1 MSSDTVYRAATHL
14 LHDGYSVIPIGRD
27 KRPSGRHLP
36 EHGGRRSWT
45 PYRSERALETE
56 LRDWYGYEHAAPGVG
71 IVCGRVSR
79 DLLVLDLE
87 SEKAWTSMM
96 FLAED
101 DREIMQLLSETSVSI
116 TPSGGRHVYLHMQSA
131 PPAGKVLARDLE
143 GDVWIET
150 RGEGHY
156 VVAPGSLAEVHS
168 SMRLYQWLRYLDPEH
183 ACVWPDAAVTR
194 LLSMCERLGATV
206 NGAHQTVQSVPTPAP
221 GLRPAGQVQDGPG
234 AIYNQ
239 RGSWRDLLVSHGW
252 TELGTHGGITRW
264 RRPGKSDGISATT
277 GHCRGDVGGD
287 LLYVFSSNAAPFEPG
302 RTYSIFG
309 ARAALMHGGDHSAC
323 ARELRDLGYVAD
335 APACG
340 VLVEKAKQNA
350 AENAQESGEKKRRY
364 KFSSEL
370 RRVEDD
376 KKWIVHGIL
385 SAGQTTILSAH
396 PKAGKT
402 TLLAHMIRALG
413 TGEQFLDRATRP
425 CKVLVMSEEDEP
437 TIADRIADLGIGDY
451 CAWYVRPFPV
461 RPTKIQWQE
470 WVAAVIQDCQEVGAE
485 VVIIDTMSRN
495 LPISDEND
503 ATDVDNALQ
512 PLWEL
517 NRAGVAIVLVHH
529 IRKSVAAGDDTI
541 TSSRGSIAF
550 NGFAEIILNL
560 SKINND
566 ADSTQRHLS
575 GDSRASHVPK
585 DLVIDLVDGRYVVAG
600 DLRQAEA
607 ARDRAKLLA
616 ALTAEP
622 TSARDCAIKSELPQ
636 ARTERL
642 LHDLMVAG
650 RVRQSG
656 DGSRGSIYRYQLV
669 EGDASCR

>member
-1 MSSDTVYRAATHL
+1 MSEVMRAASRL
-14 LHDGYSVIPIGRD
+14 LYDGYSVFPVGRN
-27 KRPSGRHLP
+27 KTPSGRHLP
-36 EHGGRRSWT
+36 DVDGRRSWS
-45 PYRSERALETE
+45 PYRVTRPLETE
-56 LRDWYGYEHAAPGVG
+56 LKMWYGYDAPAPGIG
-71 IVCGRVSR
+71 IVCGAISR
-79 DLLVLDLE
+79 NLLVLDLE
-87 SEKAWTSMM
+87 SESAWSSLM

-101 DREIMQLLSETSVSI
+101 DSQIMQLMAETSVAI
-116 TPSGGRHVYLHMQSA
+116 TPSGGRHIYMHLQSS
-131 PPAGKVLARDLE
+131 PPSGKVLARDPE

-150 RGEGHY
+150 RGEGQY

-168 SMRLYQWLRYLDPEH
+168 SMRLYQWAAYYGSEDS
-183 ACVWPDAAVTR
+183 CVWPDAAVQKI
-194 LLSMCERLGATV
+194 LGMCEALNKVVASGPVRT
-206 NGAHQTVQSVPTPAP
+206 VPTPRP
-221 GLRPAGQVQDGPG
+221 GQQGVGQVSDGPG
-234 AIYNQ
+234 ALYNQ
-239 RGSWRDLLVSHGW
+239 RGEWRDLLVTAGW
-252 TELGTHGGITRW
+252 TELGTHDGITRW
-264 RRPGKSDGISATT
+264 RRPGKSDGCSATT
-277 GHCRGDVGGD
+277 GHCRGEIGGS
-287 LLYVFSSNAAPFEPG
+287 LLYVFSSNALPFMAG
-302 RTYSIFG
+302 KSYSLFG
-309 ARAALMHGGDHSAC
+309 ARALLLHGGDHSAC
-323 ARELRDLGYVAD
+323 ARELRDLGYVSD
-335 APACG
+335 TPAPCG
-340 VLVEKAKQNA
+340 VLVDR
-350 AENAQESGEKKRRY
+350 AQQAVEQTTGQTGEQKPRRY
-364 KFSSEL
+364 KYSSEL

-413 TGEQFLDRATRP
+413 TGEEFLERATRP

-451 CAWYVRPFPV
+451 CAWYVRPFPT
-461 RPTKIQWQE
+461 RPTRIQWQE
-470 WVAAVIQDCQEVGAE
+470 WVAAVVADCKETGAE
-485 VVIIDTMSRN
+485 VLIIDTMSRN

-512 PLWEL
+512 PLWAL
-517 NRAGVAIVLVHH
+517 NREGIAIVLVHH

-560 SKINND
+560 SKLGD
-566 ADSTQRHLS
+566 GESTQRHLS

-600 DLRQAEA
+600 DLRAAEA

-616 ALTAEP
+616 VLTADAGTAKEW
-622 TSARDCAIKSELPQ
+622 SIKSELPQ

-656 DGSRGSIYRYQLV
+656 DGSRGSVYRYQLV